1 MRVEVD
7 VSDLTELT
15 YFIDKKCEE
24 IEKILRRDSK
34 YAEYAVKRQHF
45 GEDWQLD
52 PYVIQDPGGEDLVY
66 LDVWEIDALN
76 EFELF
81 AYSEVQMNKERIRSK
96 GAVSFSVAVLVLL
109 PIAIFLPISD
119 LISPS
124 GSVVSFTSIAAL
136 ASFLVIL
143 LLGIRFYKSRNDA
156 TSKKRVIDL
165 VAAREDSTFLDALR
179 RLASLTN
186 IDDWKREEYMKRLQ
200 YIEDS
205 FEEVSS

>member
-1 MRVEVD
+1 M
-7 VSDLTELT
+7 
-15 YFIDKKCEE
+15 
-24 IEKILRRDSK
+24 
-34 YAEYAVKRQHF
+34 
-45 GEDWQLD
+45 
-52 PYVIQDPGGEDLVY
+52 VY